1 MLLVA
6 TPPNYKPIMQFNWGS
21 CKKKKLYQFFLFL
34 LYYWILNGGGVET
47 DLPIPRGPLEELQ
60 FSALLLQLDYLFL
73 EVTTCLQLL
82 LLLLEPLFSFY
93 KFFLTFFYLFFESPA
108 SQPRFGNTACFSEEK
123 RKNAIYILSSVFRW
137 FSVFWG
143 VSRSLWNYKQA
154 SGHRLEGETGTRQRS
169 QNKQTHPL
177 WLSAYF
183 SITLL
188 LIGSF

>member
-6 TPPNYKPIMQFNWGS
+6 TTRNYKPIMQFNWGS

-93 KFFLTFFYLFFESPA
+93 KFFNIFPIYFLKVLHHNPDLGTLHVLV
-108 SQPRFGNTACFSEEK
+108 K
-123 RKNAIYILSSVFRW
+123 KNAKMLFISSLQSFGGSPC
-137 FSVFWG
+137 FG
-143 VSRSLWNYKQA
+143 VCLAVCEITSKQA
-154 SGHRLEGETGTRQRS
+154 D
-169 QNKQTHPL
+169 
-177 WLSAYF
+177 
-183 SITLL
+183 I
-188 LIGSF
+188 I